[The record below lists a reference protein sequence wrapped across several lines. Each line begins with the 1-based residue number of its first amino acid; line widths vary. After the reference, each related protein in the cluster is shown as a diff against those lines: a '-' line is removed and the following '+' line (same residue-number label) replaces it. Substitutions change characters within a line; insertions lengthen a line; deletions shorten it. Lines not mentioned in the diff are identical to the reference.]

1 MVALPSNDLDGCLF
15 VPNRSQPIAW
25 SIGDAPNEGDGM
37 VSPLMNLHNHTPFS
51 DGAYLIDE
59 IIEAHLELDPQPDG
73 IGISDHL
80 FLTPSSREITSEKE
94 YTKVFGDERRA
105 YVDGVR
111 AAREQ
116 FSGQIEIFCGAEI
129 NWPLNKPFL
138 PQIINML
145 DGIDYVLFEFV
156 DWAGLTLLANQ
167 ARRFPCP
174 VILAHTEIATQFP
187 NTSMDQVVRTMA
199 NARLIYEISSKFM
212 PLSQSDP
219 WFRLLPK
226 HRVKVCIGT
235 DTHDDLSV
243 LGDVARIGQYIED
256 MNLAEKVFQPTIRD
270 SAPVAQSS

>member
-1 MVALPSNDLDGCLF
+1 
-15 VPNRSQPIAW
+15 
-25 SIGDAPNEGDGM
+25 M

-59 IIEAHLELDPQPDG
+59 IIEAHLELDPKPDG
-73 IGISDHL
+73 VGIADHL
-80 FLTPSSREITSEKE
+80 FLTPSSREISNEKE
-94 YTKVFGDERRA
+94 YAKVFGSERKA
-105 YVDGVR
+105 YVEEVR
-111 AAREQ
+111 AARERY
-116 FSGQIEIFCGAEI
+116 SGQIEVYCGAEI

-138 PQIINML
+138 PQIMTML
-145 DGIDYVLFEFV
+145 DGVDYVLFEFV

-174 VILAHTEIATQFP
+174 VGLAHTDVSTQFP

-212 PLSQSDP
+212 PLSQNDP

-226 HRVKVCIGT
+226 HRVKVAIGT

-243 LGDVARIGQYIED
+243 LKDVARIGQYIDD
-256 MNLAEKVFQPTIRD
+256 MGLSEKIFKPTVRE
-270 SAPVAQSS
+270 SAAVAQS